1 MNLSRESIIDR
12 YRQRITNGDRSKLAK
27 SELEFLIADFI
38 GQLAAIRSK
47 TRIESFCL
55 AEIALLEE
63 GYPQPT
69 VGKVYLPMYRKAI
82 KLAIHDGV
90 LPLVKSTSQEYAYSK
105 RSGESGSTIEHF
117 ALTFLKYD
125 TATYGEFA
133 ASSTGRNNTKQ
144 DNLQPVELAAFLTV
158 TADLLMSDNPFDSA
172 AGIAAATGRRFSEVV
187 AKGIFTRTDDPY
199 WLSFEG
205 QLKKRAVADC
215 FLTPCLLP
223 AVQVL
228 AALERFRSH
237 PRIISL
243 SQGSPDELNRSLA
256 DSVKRSVQSHFGAV
270 VPVLPGERAV
280 SIHNLRGVY
289 AQVCTYFFCPPDRT
303 TARFLQ
309 ECLGHVISV
318 AELKRSNSAATQFYF
333 HYYLVDD
340 FGGHLS
346 AKGVKLELEV
356 EIDVTNE
363 LLHEPDIA
371 PDDAIVALQEEVSR
385 LWQHVQQV
393 TVPTVDLSPTLT
405 AVLERVSAL
414 ESALKDA
421 HRRIDQLLTIVQP
434 NIPRNSKR
442 RTPAASKILMA
453 IDFIMEWNS
462 GHEQRFAIS
471 QTLLL
476 KATGCNRPA
485 IQRVLV
491 DRAEEI
497 DQHHEQFSISPR
509 GQSHHLDE
517 ILKFL
522 KTSINDI

>member
-1 MNLSRESIIDR
+1 MNLSRESVIDR

-27 SELEFLIADFI
+27 SELEFLITDFI
-38 GQLAAIRSK
+38 EQLAAIRSK

-55 AEIALLEE
+55 TEIALLEE

-69 VGKVYLPMYRKAI
+69 VGKVYLPIYRKAI
-82 KLAIHDGV
+82 KMAIDDGV

-158 TADLLMSDNPFDSA
+158 TADLLMSDNPFDLA
-172 AGIAAATGRRFSEVV
+172 AGIAAVTGRRFSEVV

-223 AVQVL
+223 TVQVL

-237 PRIISL
+237 PRIVSL

-346 AKGVKLELEV
+346 AKGVKLGMDVADELPS
-356 EIDVTNE
+356 
-363 LLHEPDIA
+363 EPDVMA
-371 PDDAIVALQEEVSR
+371 PDDEIIALQEEVSG
-385 LWQHVQQV
+385 LWAHVHRAN
-393 TVPTVDLSPTLT
+393 VPVVDLSPTL
-405 AVLERVSAL
+405 AAMLERVSAL
-414 ESALKDA
+414 ELTLKDA

-442 RTPAASKILMA
+442 RTPAYSKVLMA

-462 GHEQRFAIS
+462 CHEQRFAIS

-509 GQSHHLDE
+509 GQSRHLDA
-517 ILKFL
+517 ILEFL